1 MAAPE
6 NREGIPIYR
15 RNGSKLPVNRAIAFL
30 VAGLFLLQAAAWV
43 PASAEEIGGQ
53 EKEIGLYLWSES
65 GEGKL
70 HTSENRRRAGRAR
83 HRDL

>member
-15 RNGSKLPVNRAIAFL
+15 RNGSKLSVNRAIAFL
-30 VAGLFLLQAAAWV
+30 VAGLMLLQAAVWL

-53 EKEIGLYLWSES
+53 AHEVGLYLWSES
-65 GEGKL
+65 G
-70 HTSENRRRAGRAR
+70 
-83 HRDL
+83 